1 MLLSVRLVRDSR
13 EVAEATDD
21 LHLIRIER
29 RLHPEGASGP
39 TLTGKAVTDGNHKR
53 IASHFQTKL
62 PTVTG
67 GFSGSHRY
75 ETMDMQR
82 KRTITSDGGSPL
94 VPRVNPRRCALLLRY
109 PHGLP
114 PPGGQDRRQRLGRD
128 PARPAQGTRP

>member
-1 MLLSVRLVRDSR
+1 MEDMLLSVRLVRDSR

-21 LHLIRIER
+21 LHLIRFER

-75 ETMDMQR
+75 ETY
-82 KRTITSDGGSPL
+82 SSVSSAVPDG
-94 VPRVNPRRCALLLRY
+94 R
-109 PHGLP
+109 
-114 PPGGQDRRQRLGRD
+114 PGDIS
-128 PARPAQGTRP
+128 ARWP